1 MALVELHGL
10 EVFGYHG
17 ANEHERRDGQPFL
30 YDVQLEVGDAG
41 ADDRLEGA
49 VDYRD
54 VAAVV
59 REVSDGRR
67 FDLLEALA
75 AAVADALVERFPP
88 VESVVVRVRK
98 TQLRLPVDWSA
109 ATVSRERPRR

>member
-1 MALVELHGL
+1 MTLVELHGL

-17 ANEHERRDGQPFL
+17 VNEHEKRDGQPFL
-30 YDVQLEVGDAG
+30 YDVRLEVGEAG
-41 ADDRLEGA
+41 ANDRIEDA

-59 REVSDGRR
+59 RELSDARR

-75 AAVADALVERFPP
+75 PAVADALLERFPQ
-88 VESVVVRVRK
+88 VSDVTVRVRK
-98 TQLRLPVDWSA
+98 TQLRLPVEWSA
-109 ATVSRERPRR
+109 ATVRRSSSRR

>member
-1 MALVELHGL
+1 MTLVELHGL

-17 ANEHERRDGQPFL
+17 VNEHEKRDGQPFL
-30 YDVQLEVGDAG
+30 YDLQLEVGNAG
-41 ADDRLEGA
+41 ANDRIEDA

-59 REVSDGRR
+59 RELSDARR

-75 AAVADALVERFPP
+75 AAVADALLERFPQI
-88 VESVVVRVRK
+88 SDATVRVRK
-98 TQLRLPVDWSA
+98 TRLRLPVEWSA
-109 ATVSRERPRR
+109 ATVRRSA

>member
-1 MALVELHGL
+1 MTLVELHGL

-17 ANEHERRDGQPFL
+17 VNEHEKRDGQPFH

-41 ADDRLEGA
+41 ANDRIEDA

-59 REVSDGRR
+59 RELSDERR
-67 FDLLEALA
+67 FDLIEALA
-75 AAVADALVERFPP
+75 AAVADALLERFPQ
-88 VESVVVRVRK
+88 VSDVTVRVRK
-98 TQLRLPVDWSA
+98 TRLRLPVEWSA
-109 ATVSRERPRR
+109 ATVRRSSSRR